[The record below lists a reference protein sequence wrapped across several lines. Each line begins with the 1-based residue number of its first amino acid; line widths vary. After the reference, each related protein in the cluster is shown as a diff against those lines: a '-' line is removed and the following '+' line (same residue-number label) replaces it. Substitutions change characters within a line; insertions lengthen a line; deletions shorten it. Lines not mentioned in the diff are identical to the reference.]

1 MVRLLTPPES
11 FPHHPMLMIIMVILQ
26 SEHFLHI
33 RYGSEGAI
41 VINRSKSHGVGFV
54 ALKWQQMPHFFY

>member
-26 SEHFLHI
+26 SEHFLHV

-41 VINRSKSHGVGFV
+41 VINPSKSHGVGFV
-54 ALKWQQMPHFFY
+54 ALK